1 MKAFRIAARTAL
13 DAFALSELPEPVP
26 GPGEVLIRLRAA
38 ALNHRDLGMF
48 DWEPDV
54 HFVLGADGAGLVETV
69 GAGVEAWTPGAEVI
83 INPAL
88 DWGESEEAF
97 GPSFA
102 ILGYPRD
109 GTFAEMVVVPAENL
123 AHRPPHLSW
132 EEAAALPLGGLTAYR
147 AVMVRA
153 QVRPGERVLIHGIG
167 GGVAHFALQ
176 FAKTAGARVM
186 VTTTVEDKAARAR
199 ELGADLA
206 VNARVTNWVEA
217 ARDWT
222 DGAGLDVVIDSVGGE
237 LYSASA
243 LALRPGGRLVNYG
256 TTLSTHASVDVET
269 LFWHQFNL
277 LGSTMG
283 SPRDFAY
290 MLEMVARTGIKP
302 IVDSIWPLAAGRRA
316 LQHLAQGRQFG
327 KIVLQIAWQPGI

>member
-1 MKAFRIAARTAL
+1 MKAFKISARTAL
-13 DAFALSELPEPVP
+13 EALALSELPEPTP
-26 GPGEVLIRLRAA
+26 GPGEVLVRLRAA

-48 DWEPDV
+48 DWEPDA
-54 HFVLGADGAGLVETV
+54 HFILGADGAGLVKAV
-69 GAGVEAWTPGAEVI
+69 GTGVEGWAPGAEVI

-88 DWGESEEAF
+88 DWGEREEAF
-97 GPSFA
+97 GPAFS

-109 GTFAEMVVVPAENL
+109 GTFAEAVVVPAENL
-123 AHRPPHLSW
+123 APRPAHLSW
-132 EEAAALPLGGLTAYR
+132 EEAAALPLGALTAFR

-153 QVRPGERVLIHGIG
+153 QVQPGERILIHGIG

-176 FAKTAGARVM
+176 IAKTAGARVM
-186 VTTTVEDKAARAR
+186 VTTTVVEKAARAR

-206 VNARVTNWVEA
+206 VNARTADWVEA

-222 DGAGLDVVIDSVGGE
+222 GGAGLDVVIDSVGGE
-237 LYSASA
+237 LYAASA

-256 TTLSTHASVDVET
+256 TTLNTHASVDVET
-269 LFWHQFNL
+269 LFWHQLNL

-283 SPRDFAY
+283 SPRDFAS

-302 IVDSIWPLAAGRRA
+302 IIDSIWPLADGRRA

-327 KIVLQIAWQPGI
+327 KIVLQIE

>member
-1 MKAFRIAARTAL
+1 MKAFKITAKTDL
-13 DAFALSELPEPVP
+13 EELTLSELPEPTP
-26 GPGEVLIRLRAA
+26 GLGEVLIRLRAA

-48 DWEPDV
+48 AWERDA
-54 HFVLGADGAGLVETV
+54 HFVLGADGAGVIEAL
-69 GAGVEAWTPGAEVI
+69 GSGVEGWTPGAEVI

-88 DWGESEEAF
+88 DWGEREEAF
-97 GPSFA
+97 GPAFS

-109 GTFAEMVVVPAENL
+109 GTFAEAVVVPAGNL
-123 AHRPPHLSW
+123 APKPPQLSW

-176 FAKTAGARVM
+176 FARAAGARVM
-186 VTTTVEDKAARAR
+186 VTTTVEEKAARAR

-206 VNARVTNWVEA
+206 VNSRVTDWVEA

-222 DGAGLDVVIDSVGGE
+222 DGTGLDVVIDSVGGD
-237 LYSASA
+237 LYAASA

-269 LFWHQFNL
+269 LFWHQLNL

-283 SPRDFAY
+283 SPRDFAA
-290 MLEMVARTGIKP
+290 MLETVSAAGIKP
-302 IVDSIWPLAAGRRA
+302 VVDSIWPVADGRRA
-316 LQHLAQGRQFG
+316 LQHLARGCQFG
-327 KIVLQIAWQPGI
+327 KIVLQIA